1 MITRVEAED
10 PDAKPVLRYKID
22 VNASEARN
30 EDGVIVRSTDYDW
43 PSAFALNPV
52 DGYLR
57 VGKLLDRE
65 KVETIRLALVVE
77 DIAAINGK
85 QIVQSN

>member
-1 MITRVEAED
+1 MKVEAED

-30 EDGVIVRSTDYDW
+30 EDGVIIRPTDYDW

-77 DIAAINGK
+77 DIAAVNGK
-85 QIVQSN
+85 QIVQSK

>member
-1 MITRVEAED
+1 M
-10 PDAKPVLRYKID
+10 LRFKID

-30 EDGVIVRSTDYDW
+30 EDGVIVRPTEYDW
-43 PSAFALNPV
+43 PLAFALSPV

-77 DIAAINGK
+77 DIAAVNGK
-85 QIVQSN
+85 QVVQSK

>member
-1 MITRVEAED
+1 M
-10 PDAKPVLRYKID
+10 LRYKID

-30 EDGVIVRSTDYDW
+30 EDGVIVRTTEYDW
-43 PSAFALNPV
+43 ISAFALNPV

-77 DIAAINGK
+77 DIGAINGK
-85 QIVQSN
+85 QIVQSI

>member
-1 MITRVEAED
+1 MITKVEAED

-22 VNASEARN
+22 VNTSEARN
-30 EDGVIVRSTDYDW
+30 EDGVIIRPTDYDW

-77 DIAAINGK
+77 DIAAVNGK
-85 QIVQSN
+85 QIVQSK

>member
-1 MITRVEAED
+1 M
-10 PDAKPVLRYKID
+10 
-22 VNASEARN
+22 
-30 EDGVIVRSTDYDW
+30 IVRPSEYDW
-43 PSAFALNPV
+43 PSAFALSPV

-77 DIAAINGK
+77 DIAAVNGN
-85 QIVQSN
+85 QIVQSMHYSS

>member
-1 MITRVEAED
+1 M
-10 PDAKPVLRYKID
+10 LRYKID

-30 EDGVIVRSTDYDW
+30 EDGVIVRPTEYDW

-65 KVETIRLALVVE
+65 KVEIIRLALHVE
-77 DIAAINGK
+77 DIAAVNGK
-85 QIVQSN
+85 QIVQSKNET

>member
-1 MITRVEAED
+1 M
-10 PDAKPVLRYKID
+10 
-22 VNASEARN
+22 NASEARN
-30 EDGVIVRSTDYDW
+30 EDGVIVRPSEYDW
-43 PSAFALNPV
+43 PSAFALSPV

-77 DIAAINGK
+77 DIAAVNGN
-85 QIVQSN
+85 QIVQSMQY